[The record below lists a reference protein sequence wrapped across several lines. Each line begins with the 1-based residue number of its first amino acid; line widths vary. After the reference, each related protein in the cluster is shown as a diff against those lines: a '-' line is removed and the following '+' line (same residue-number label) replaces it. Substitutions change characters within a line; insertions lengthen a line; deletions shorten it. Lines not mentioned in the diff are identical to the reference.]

1 MTGSR
6 PAASGPQAAGA
17 RLTCSLDS
25 SFSNAVSGDRPE
37 ESELPLQYG
46 FESSFSLSR
55 GALTPVCSRKSA
67 MPWAEEALVLDPLIT
82 AIAVSVGAASR
93 SRSNLDASERAS
105 AHVEYGSGFDAGLLQ
120 GLRRIVPRVAKVV
133 AVLSG
138 QRATG
143 RSEPEAV
150 GECRD
155 VSLAS
160 QITPNNSDPVSV
172 EPATLCWLASGDAK
186 VIGGRP

>member
-1 MTGSR
+1 
-6 PAASGPQAAGA
+6 
-17 RLTCSLDS
+17 
-25 SFSNAVSGDRPE
+25 
-37 ESELPLQYG
+37 
-46 FESSFSLSR
+46 
-55 GALTPVCSRKSA
+55 
-67 MPWAEEALVLDPLIT
+67 VLDPLIT
-82 AIAVSVGAASR
+82 AIAGVGR
-93 SRSNLDASERAS
+93 SRVPLEVNLDASERAS

-172 EPATLCWLASGDAK
+172 EPAPCVGWLAAMP
-186 VIGGRP
+186 R